1 MLTTRDLEIIR
12 YLEQNFLITSS
23 IASRLVYWTGNEKS
37 SLIIAQKRLKVLF
50 KEKEV
55 KRLRDNITNEYVYY
69 LHKAPTKINHRLK
82 IADFISRL
90 NRLGFE
96 LQNIELEYSELQE
109 SYNIRPDIMLEAKFN
124 NVSFVALV
132 EVDLTKSFSNITAYT
147 EIVKDRKNK
156 IKQPLPNK
164 PLLLISV
171 SDTPI
176 KRTDEQV
183 KPVQIKTDF
192 SDIVKLTYPFITK
205 INK

>member
-37 SLIIAQKRLKVLF
+37 SLIIAQKRLKILF

-69 LHKAPTKINHRLK
+69 LHKTPTKINHRLK

-96 LQNIELEYSELQE
+96 LQNVELEYSELQE

-156 IKQPLPNK
+156 VKQPLPNK

-171 SDTPI
+171 SDIPI
-176 KRTDEQV
+176 KRTGEQV
-183 KPVQIKTDF
+183 KPVKIKTDF
-192 SDIVKLTYPFITK
+192 SDIIKLTYPFITK
-205 INK
+205 VNK

>member
-69 LHKAPTKINHRLK
+69 LHKVPTKINHRLK

-156 IKQPLPNK
+156 VKQPLPNK

-171 SDTPI
+171 SDIPI
-176 KRTDEQV
+176 KRTGEQV
-183 KPVQIKTDF
+183 KPVKIKTDF
-192 SDIVKLTYPFITK
+192 SDIIKLTYPFITK
-205 INK
+205 VNK